1 MRMFLWNILLALVWA
16 AMIGA
21 MTPVHILTGFV
32 LAYIALLLARPIT
45 GPSVY
50 FSKTRQ
56 AAGFLLWFAWQMLVS
71 NARVAYDVVTPGHN
85 ARPGVVAIPMEAET
99 PLEIT
104 LLANLVTLT
113 PGTLSLDVS
122 DDQKTLYIHAMFMD
136 GGADDLRREIKD
148 GLEKRLLELLR

>member
-16 AMIGA
+16 AMMGS

-32 LAYIALLLARPIT
+32 LAYIALLLARPLT

-56 AAGFLLWFAWQMLVS
+56 AFAFLLWFGWEMLVS
-71 NARVAYDVVTPGHN
+71 NARVAYDVVTPWHT
-85 ARPGVVAIPMEAET
+85 ARPGVVAVPMEAKT

-104 LLANLVTLT
+104 LFANLVSLT

-136 GGADDLRREIKD
+136 NADAVRREIKD